1 MLTQRSA
8 DAYEKKKR
16 VLKMHNHPKITKF
29 SKSIRLHVYHLING
43 MVSEELGA
51 ILRLYYVYCYSAIL
65 SMSHSSSFHI
75 QVEVVHSPET
85 LSYD

>member
-29 SKSIRLHVYHLING
+29 SKSIRLHVYYLITG

-51 ILRLYYVYCYSAIL
+51 ILMLYYVYYYSAIL
-65 SMSHSSSFHI
+65 CMSHSSSF
-75 QVEVVHSPET
+75 QNLVEVVHFHET